1 MINSEIEEEE
11 EEEEVKLRINLPA
24 HPTHIFNPGDQLQGQ
39 VQLET
44 AKVILVERKS
54 YLWIIYY

>member
-54 YLWIIYY
+54 YL